1 VNTNPNAASSS
12 VPSSLS
18 ASRETADW
26 AYWSALFSRE
36 PISRAMGVTGLGLH
50 ELKHQISADEWRAVI
65 ASEGAGELRRV
76 AHECP
81 YSRRG
86 FMKPR
91 GYAGDAVLLDYIYGS
106 AAPPEDTTAR
116 GREILSWMRRDSTG
130 FASVRWRR
138 AYFARRLDEL
148 TVRVRRPRVAVIAG
162 GHFREGQR
170 SLAVRSRAFD
180 ALHVLDQDPASLE
193 VVAAEQEHDGVTP
206 VLASVRDIITGKH
219 SLDGMDLIY
228 AAGLYDY
235 LTDRFADRLSAQLF
249 ASLRRGGSLV
259 VANFVRMLEDG
270 WMEAF
275 MDWWL
280 LYRSPDEVKGFA
292 SEIPESE
299 IASRRV
305 FTDPYSNVAYLEIV
319 KR

>member
-1 VNTNPNAASSS
+1 MSTASLD
-12 VPSSLS
+12 PAGQGTAWPLWTELF
-18 ASRETADW
+18 ASPDVT
-26 AYWSALFSRE
+26 
-36 PISRAMGVTGLGLH
+36 RAMGAIAVGLH
-50 ELKHQISADEWRAVI
+50 QLKRRLSAEEWRSVI
-65 ASEGAGELRRV
+65 NGEKAGALRRV

-86 FMKPR
+86 FTKPR

-106 AAPPEDTTAR
+106 APIPEDTTAR
-116 GREILSWMRRDSTG
+116 GREMLSWMRRESTG
-130 FASVRWRR
+130 FSSVRWRR
-138 AYFARRLDEL
+138 DYFAGRLDEL
-148 TVRVRRPRVAVIAG
+148 AARVRRPRVAVVAG

-180 ALHVLDQDPASLE
+180 TLQVLDQDPASLD
-193 VVAAEQEHDGVTP
+193 VVAAEQEHDGVKP
-206 VLASVRDIITGKH
+206 VEASVRDIITGKC
-219 SLDGMDLIY
+219 SLDGMDFIY

-235 LTDRFADRLSAQLF
+235 LTDRFATRLSAQLF
-249 ASLRRGGSLV
+249 AALRPGGSLI

-280 LYRSPDEVKGFA
+280 LYRTPDQVSLFA
-292 SEIPESE
+292 SEIPESAV
-299 IASRRV
+299 ASQRV
-305 FTDPYSNVAYLEIV
+305 FTDPYSNVAYLELV